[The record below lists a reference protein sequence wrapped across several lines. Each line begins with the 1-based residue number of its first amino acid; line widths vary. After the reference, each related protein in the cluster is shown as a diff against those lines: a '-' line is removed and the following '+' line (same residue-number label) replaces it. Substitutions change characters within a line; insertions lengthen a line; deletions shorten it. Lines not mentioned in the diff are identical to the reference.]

1 MKTCMKPIQ
10 VKPGEKMKTCV
21 KPIVALAAGA
31 ILLTGALCQTARAQ
45 NIVVESDLTPSI
57 LAPTPAPP
65 GGYAVNPQ
73 EYLSVAWE
81 VTENLSD
88 SVYTY
93 YYDVSNP
100 SGDVLYNSD
109 GSLGTTLEDVA
120 YFSVDFPTT
129 GNYVPGTIHG
139 GGAVQFTANTIEWLV
154 NIPAGGTSGV
164 LQFDSDIPPTLGN
177 ATSSDSAAP
186 APWTSANPDG
196 TLVPV
201 PVPEPAT
208 TTLLALTALL
218 LLPFRSNIFR
228 FMRGGEK
235 AGLSR

>member
-1 MKTCMKPIQ
+1 
-10 VKPGEKMKTCV
+10 MKTCV

-31 ILLTGALCQTARAQ
+31 ILLTGALCQMVRAQ

-177 ATSSDSAAP
+177 ATSSDSGCPCSVDFGQSRWHTRSRSSPRAAM
-186 APWTSANPDG
+186 
-196 TLVPV
+196 
-201 PVPEPAT
+201 